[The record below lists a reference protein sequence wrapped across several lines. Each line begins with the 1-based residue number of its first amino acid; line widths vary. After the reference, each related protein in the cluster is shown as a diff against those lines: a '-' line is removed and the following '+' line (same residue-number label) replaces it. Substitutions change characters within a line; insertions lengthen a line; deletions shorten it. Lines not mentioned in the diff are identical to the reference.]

1 MNKNLIFVMIVLFGL
16 VGCEKNSVEDKNVTK
31 VATTNIPLSS
41 LNQYV
46 GKYTYEGV
54 NFVEQEPLGSRLQNL
69 LGEHYLQT
77 VVDLQMRS
85 PMYEQNGTLYMY
97 AKSSHEDEELEKD
110 EDIEHKENPLHKH
123 EILLVIDTKRDNIY
137 VNLST
142 HGIKREFNEKK
153 IPIQLPAINF
163 K

>member
-1 MNKNLIFVMIVLFGL
+1 VNKNLIFGMIVLFGL
-16 VGCEKNSVEDKNVTK
+16 VGCEKNSIDDKNVTK
-31 VATTNIPLSS
+31 VAMTNIPLSS

-46 GKYTYEGV
+46 GKYTYEVG
-54 NFVEQEPLGSRLQNL
+54 NFVEQEPLGSRLRNL
-69 LGEHYLQT
+69 LGDDYPQI
-77 VVDLQMRS
+77 VGDLQMRS

-97 AKSSHEDEELEKD
+97 AKSFHDNEEIEQD
-110 EDIEHKENPLHKH
+110 EDIHHKENPLHKH